1 LPKILAD
8 ENIPLSAMEWLK
20 RKGFTVLR
28 VSEINLKGAKDN
40 IIAG

>member
-8 ENIPLSAMEWLK
+8 ENIPVGAIEWLK
-20 RKGFTVLR
+20 RKGFTVTR
-28 VSEINLKGAKDN
+28 TSEISLKGAKDN